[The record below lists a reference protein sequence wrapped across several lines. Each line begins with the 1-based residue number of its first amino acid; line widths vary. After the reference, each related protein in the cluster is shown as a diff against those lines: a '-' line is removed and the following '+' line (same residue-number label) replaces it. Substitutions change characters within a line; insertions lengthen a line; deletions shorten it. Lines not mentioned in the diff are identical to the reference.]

1 MRFHHLVTQ
10 ANDLISEHLF
20 IHRRPKSI
28 SLLTE
33 MVISVSNKYQ
43 KQTKKKVKRQLSKE
57 SAELIPTAIYV
68 HTSEGT
74 KLTTHG
80 AK

>member
-1 MRFHHLVTQ
+1 MRFHHLVTP
-10 ANDLISEHLF
+10 ANDLISEHRF

-33 MVISVSNKYQ
+33 MVISVSKKYQ
-43 KQTKKKVKRQLSKE
+43 KQRKKVKRQLNKE

-74 KLTTHG
+74 QS
-80 AK
+80 